1 MFAVVHIV
9 HMIFVLGLISDHGD
23 IAIVFVASF
32 LLCCGCR
39 CSMYVSFSRVQS
51 VIVAYPGHAHFV
63 FP

>member
-9 HMIFVLGLISDHGD
+9 HMIFVLGLICG

-39 CSMYVSFSRVQS
+39 CSLYVSFSRVQA
-51 VIVAYPGHAHFV
+51 VIVAFPGHAHFV
-63 FP
+63 IP

>member
-9 HMIFVLGLISDHGD
+9 HMIFVLGLICD

-39 CSMYVSFSRVQS
+39 CSLYVSFSRVQS
-51 VIVAYPGHAHFV
+51 VIVAFPGHAHFL